1 MAAPITKY
9 QRLPTQ
15 EAVFVSAGCRRA
27 RIGYS
32 VAMLKRTLALLALA
46 AVAACS
52 RVSEENF
59 AKIRDGMSEQQVIE
73 LLGKPAE
80 SSSVN
85 VLGLSGTA
93 SKWVESGAVITVQ
106 FVNGKVRAKSF
117 DRPAAKSGAR

>member
-1 MAAPITKY
+1 MM
-9 QRLPTQ
+9 R
-15 EAVFVSAGCRRA
+15 
-27 RIGYS
+27 
-32 VAMLKRTLALLALA
+32 RTLALLAFALL
-46 AVAACS
+46 AACS

-59 AKIRDGMSEQQVIE
+59 AKIRDGMSEQEVIG

-93 SKWVESGAVITVQ
+93 AKWVERDAAITVQ

-117 DRPAAKSGAR
+117 DRTPAKGAAR